1 MKIEIIS
8 VTALNDGEEMMLTFK
23 IGDDGGRQEKRK
35 LIIFAEQYFEFGL
48 RRGKLLDAEE
58 FDKIEEASRRC
69 KAIRK
74 GSDLLSYSASSR
86 VRLVQRLRSKGIDR
100 DSATEAAEHLQKI
113 GAIDE
118 RADVE
123 RLVRGDLKKLWGK
136 KRIYS
141 DLCAKGYDRDIVS
154 AALDDLEGELLV
166 ENCKTLIVKRYK
178 RVPEDQDEHKK
189 MIAALV
195 RYGYTYSEIRQALQK
210 I

>member
-141 DLCAKGYDRDIVS
+141 DLCAKGYERDII
-154 AALDDLEGELLV
+154 AAEIENIDEDILLK
-166 ENCKTLIVKRYK
+166 NCRMLFLKRF
-178 RVPEDQDEHKK
+178 KK
-189 MIAALV
+189 MPDDPTEQKKIVASLV
-195 RYGYTYSEIRQALQK
+195 RYGYTFSEIKRAINMK
-210 I
+210 